1 MNELSQPQESVVAH
15 STLQRPSLKLTVDL
29 MHGDITDVEAPIA
42 VCAHQEGVPLVGDA
56 HSFDRLL
63 KSWLTQAIEFQ
74 MISARLGQLFFVNLA
89 RIKPVPAIRIN
100 ELVLVGLG
108 EPGQLSPDDV
118 QFLISNITT
127 AVKKMGFSVFATN
140 LIGTRRRELSIL
152 EAARSVVDG
161 ILDSHRRLEALS
173 PSSRRE
179 QNFIY
184 NSENSFRIMV
194 VDNDKQKLIKMR
206 NAFINASDSRDIVIS
221 VNESTIQTRNINI
234 TTTSDELSDNS
245 IATILRVTRRKQPEG
260 SSGEILEFS
269 AVSETA
275 TVAVRESSIN
285 TYLHE
290 NLPKKLIETIELQ
303 FRESFCRFFFAAV
316 IPDDFKKIVE
326 RAASLTIE
334 VDETTAL
341 YPWEMMAQ
349 SRYGRTTFAG
359 TTICVSRQFRTQ
371 LAPPPAAPPPLS
383 TKLRVLLIAD
393 PAPYSLALPG
403 AREEGWAV
411 IDVLNLARK
420 LWEEIYEIEVT
431 VRIGSETDDSE
442 GLNDRLKVIREMRPL
457 IVSAEKCNPLEVN
470 MQIATEQFDVIHY
483 AGHGFFD
490 KKREQAGW
498 VLDQKCWLSAE
509 DMFRVRQ
516 VPRLVFANACFSAVT
531 LSDSPASSGH
541 EDPRK
546 DFVSVAMAFFRR
558 GIPNFVGTG
567 WKVDDAVAKICS
579 QYFYALAL
587 GLQRPDARQ
596 LPIKPELM
604 TIAAALR
611 DARIET
617 MRFDKKSSTWGAYQH
632 YGRVS
637 DRLLAP
643 APEGSTF

>member
-1 MNELSQPQESVVAH
+1 
-15 STLQRPSLKLTVDL
+15 

-56 HSFDRLL
+56 RLFDRLL
-63 KSWLTQAIEFQ
+63 NFWLTQAIEFQ
-74 MISARLGQLFFVNLA
+74 MISARLGQLFLVNLA
-89 RIKPVPAIRIN
+89 RFRPTPDVKISEVA
-100 ELVLVGLG
+100 VVGLG

-118 QFLISNITT
+118 RFLISNVTT
-127 AVKKMGFSVFATN
+127 AVKQMGFSTFATS

-161 ILDSHRRLEALS
+161 ILDAHRRLEALAQIS
-173 PSSRRE
+173 KSNYSI
-179 QNFIY
+179 NY
-184 NSENSFRIMV
+184 SSENNFNIIV
-194 VDNDKQKLIKMR
+194 VDNDKQKLVKMR
-206 NAFINASDSRDIVIS
+206 NAFINSSDSRDIIIS
-221 VNESTIQTRNINI
+221 VKESVTPRGTIDLKAF
-234 TTTSDELSDNS
+234 SDELTDDS
-245 IATILRVTRRKQPEG
+245 IPTLLRVTRRQQPVA

-269 AVSETA
+269 AVSDTA
-275 TVAVRESSIN
+275 MVAVRESFISR
-285 TYLHE
+285 YLHE

-316 IPDDFKKIVE
+316 IPDDFKKLVE
-326 RAASLTIE
+326 RAANLTIE

-383 TKLRVLLIAD
+383 RKLRILLIAD
-393 PAPYSLALPG
+393 PAPGQLELRG

-411 IDVLNLARK
+411 IDILNLARR

-442 GLNDRLKVIREMRPL
+442 DLNDRLNLVRKMGSL
-457 IVSAEKCNPLEVN
+457 IISAGKCNPLEVN

-490 KKREQAGW
+490 EKRGQAGW
-498 VLDQKCWLSAE
+498 ILDQKCWLSAE

-531 LSDSPASSGH
+531 PSGLSASNGSDA
-541 EDPRK
+541 DPRK
-546 DFVSVAMAFFRR
+546 DFVGVAMAFFRR

-567 WKVDDAVAKICS
+567 WKVDDPVAKICS

-587 GLQRPDARQ
+587 GLQRPDARE

-611 DARIET
+611 DARMET

-643 APEGSTF
+643 APEASTF